1 MSATF
6 RSLRNRNAR
15 LFFGGLAISNVGTWL
30 QLTAMSLLV
39 YRLTGEATAVGI
51 SVAFQFLPMLL
62 LGAWAGAL
70 ADGVDRRRM
79 AIITQSGL
87 AIQALTLGVLDLSGV
102 INLPLIYGLSLVLG
116 VINAFDNP
124 ARRALVTEL
133 VEPQDIPN
141 ATSLNTAVMTGSR
154 ILGPALAA
162 VLVSVIGTG
171 WCFIANGVSFGAIIL
186 SLVAIRTREMYRM
199 PKRAKGGQPVRDAL
213 RFVGSRRDMTVVF
226 VTLVVVSTFAFNYT
240 VSLPKLADEQW
251 GGDEAFGWVLAVMS
265 IGSLTG
271 SLLTARLRR
280 VSLRWFM
287 GNIVLLGIAGIGMAF
302 APTIWLAF
310 LVSIPL
316 GIGGAGF
323 VTAANAL
330 TQQESPSD
338 MRSRLMA
345 LQAVAFLG
353 STPIGGPITGM
364 VADVV
369 GAPWSLAYGSIISL
383 VCVGGVVVYWSAA
396 HRQLRPAEARTPAG
410 RADAHSGTSVG

>member
-6 RSLRNRNAR
+6 RSLRYRNAR
-15 LFFGGLAISNVGTWL
+15 LFFAGLAVSNVGTWL

-39 YRLTGEATAVGI
+39 YRLTGEATAIGI
-51 SVAFQFLPMLL
+51 SVALQFLPMLL

-70 ADGVDRRRM
+70 ADSVDRRRM
-79 AIITQSGL
+79 AIITQSLL
-87 AIQALTLGVLDLSGV
+87 AVQALTLGVLDLSGA

-162 VLVSVIGTG
+162 VLVATIGTG
-171 WCFIANGVSFGAIIL
+171 WCFIANGVSFAAIIL
-186 SLVAIRTREMYRM
+186 SLVAIRPREMYPM

-213 RFVGSRRDMTVVF
+213 RFVGSRRDMSVVF

-265 IGSLTG
+265 IGSLAG
-271 SLLTARLRR
+271 SLLTARLGR

-287 GNIVLLGIAGIGMAF
+287 GNIVVLGIAGIGLAF
-302 APTIWLAF
+302 APTMGLVF
-310 LVSIPL
+310 LCCIPL
-316 GIGGAGF
+316 GLGGAGF

-369 GAPWSLAYGSIISL
+369 GAEWSLAYGSIISL
-383 VCVGGVVVYWSAA
+383 ACVAGVVVYWYASD
-396 HRQLRPAEARTPAG
+396 RQLRPAEA
-410 RADAHSGTSVG
+410 